1 MQIIGLASSFLGGS
15 PTGAAASGG
24 YKLPSGGGYA
34 QGFSMPSIMGR
45 ASGGP
50 INAGQPYL
58 VGERGPELV
67 VPNQSGTVL
76 NTQNTKT
83 AARAALTGGSG
94 GGGSVQIGYTVTEI
108 NSMRFV
114 SEEQFQ
120 QGMEA
125 TRRAAARE
133 GAAGG
138 ERRTLDRLRQS
149 PQTRRALGIS

>member
-1 MQIIGLASSFLGGS
+1 ML
-15 PTGAAASGG
+15 
-24 YKLPSGGGYA
+24 
-34 QGFSMPSIMGR
+34 
-45 ASGGP
+45 
-50 INAGQPYL
+50 NA
-58 VGERGPELV
+58 
-67 VPNQSGTVL
+67 
-76 NTQNTKT
+76 QNTRT

-94 GGGSVQIGYTVTEI
+94 GGDSVQIGYTVTEI

-120 QGMEA
+120 LGMEA

-149 PQTRRALGIS
+149 PKTRRQLGI